1 MVNPI
6 SSQPQ
11 RATHAC
17 ATCSRHHHIAP
28 LCVRS
33 APRLL
38 LVLLIAMGALSGC
51 ARKPIVSL
59 FTASPTPT
67 TLLPAQ
73 VAVGIVGAMTTITPP
88 SPTAAPTAPPQP
100 LSGFAQPQTP
110 APPAP
115 LIGVA
120 VPVAPAV
127 AADLIAAGSAYQY
140 AGACAEAIPLYEQAI
155 SADPGFSNVYALL
168 ALCLYDQDRIDDAVP
183 RWREALQRDPQSP
196 DALAGLGTALYRQG
210 EQASGLDLYRQA
222 VAVDMRYA
230 DETFLRTDS
239 LWGGPALFD
248 SRALRAQLVP

>member
-1 MVNPI
+1 MVSLI

-11 RATHAC
+11 RTTDAYPT
-17 ATCSRHHHIAP
+17 
-28 LCVRS
+28 RS
-33 APRLL
+33 CLHRVALL
-38 LVLLIAMGALSGC
+38 SGRGTSPLVLVLIIVLGTLSGC
-51 ARKPIVSL
+51 AREPIVSL

-67 TLLPAQ
+67 APLPAQ

-88 SPTAAPTAPPQP
+88 SPTAAPTPPPQP

-210 EQASGLDLYRQA
+210 ERAAGLDLYRQA